1 MNDIYDRLEFARK
14 QLGYSYAALGKIL
27 NISGDA
33 VRKGIIDRKNLK
45 PNYINVLINS
55 LNISDQWLHTGL
67 GDMLNEVLSINT
79 NEYKKTVEDYKNID
93 GKFSETKRFPK
104 EVIIITAKAGLNLQS
119 NYYADELLDDL
130 EKRVIYLDHDA
141 KGRYF
146 EIDSAGDSMNDG
158 SIDSNANGD
167 KLLLR
172 EIPKIYWKSKF
183 HINKWDFTFFHYDKG
198 FITKKIKEHNV
209 ETGDLLL
216 ESRNPDKDHY
226 PDFWINLKECAIVC
240 NVVEVRRQ
248 KGVYYSS

>member
-1 MNDIYDRLEFARK
+1 MEKSFGERLLNAIESKGFTKNSIAVKAKIHPTTLNNWITGKTKPDNIKLDIILDILNLDKNWNSLDSKSMKDFDVDKMMTENDID
-14 QLGYSYAALGKIL
+14 I
-27 NISGDA
+27 
-33 VRKGIIDRKNLK
+33 
-45 PNYINVLINS
+45 
-55 LNISDQWLHTGL
+55 
-67 GDMLNEVLSINT
+67 
-79 NEYKKTVEDYKNID
+79 YKHVD

-146 EIDSAGDSMNDG
+146 EIDSTGDSMNDG
-158 SIDSNANGD
+158 SIDSIADGD

-172 EIPKIYWKSKF
+172 EVPRIYWKNKF

-216 ESRNPDKDHY
+216 ESRNPDKEHY
-226 PDFWINLKECAIVC
+226 PDFWINLKECAIVT

-248 KGVYYSS
+248 KGVYY

>member
-1 MNDIYDRLEFARK
+1 MKEIEIVKMFMKHLIDNKLIQNQQEFGVS
-14 QLGYSYAALGKIL
+14 LGYANKSSFSQL
-27 NISGDA
+27 
-33 VRKGIIDRKNLK
+33 LK
-45 PNYINVLINS
+45 RDNVSSEFMKKLHLVYPSYINFSVNYKTSNS
-55 LNISDQWLHTGL
+55 VSKLT
-67 GDMLNEVLSINT
+67 T
-79 NEYKKTVEDYKNID
+79 PDYIHSD

-119 NYYADELLDDL
+119 NYYADELLEDL
-130 EKRVIYLDHDA
+130 DKRVIYLDHDA

-146 EIDSAGDSMNDG
+146 EIDSTGDSMNDG
-158 SIDSNANGD
+158 SIDSIADGD

-172 EIPKIYWKSKF
+172 EVPRIYWKDKF

-216 ESRNPDKDHY
+216 ESRNPDKDQY
-226 PDFWINLKECAIVC
+226 PDFWINLKECAIVT

-248 KGVYYSS
+248 KGVYY

>member
-1 MNDIYDRLEFARK
+1 MSVSNRFKLFIAYLKANKLIKTQKE
-14 QLGYSYAALGKIL
+14 LGYLLGFETESAFSQVVNGKVPFSESLYIKLRTLYNFL
-27 NISGDA
+27 NTEWLRNDEGEMLKVSD
-33 VRKGIIDRKNLK
+33 KNIID
-45 PNYINVLINS
+45 
-55 LNISDQWLHTGL
+55 
-67 GDMLNEVLSINT
+67 
-79 NEYKKTVEDYKNID
+79 YKHSD

-119 NYYADELLDDL
+119 NYYADELLQEL
-130 EKRVIYLDHDA
+130 EKRTIYLDHDA

-146 EIDSAGDSMNDG
+146 EIDSTGDSMNDG
-158 SIDSNANGD
+158 SIDSIANGD

-198 FITKKIKEHNV
+198 FITKRIKEHNV

-216 ESRNPDKDHY
+216 ESRNPDKEQY

-248 KGVYYSS
+248 KGVYYSL

>member
-1 MNDIYDRLEFARK
+1 MSVSNRFKLFIAYLKANKLIKTQKE
-14 QLGYSYAALGKIL
+14 LGYLLGFETESAFSQVVNGKVPFSETLYNKLRTLYNFL
-27 NISGDA
+27 NIEWLRNDEGEMFKKSE
-33 VRKGIIDRKNLK
+33 KN
-45 PNYINVLINS
+45 VS
-55 LNISDQWLHTGL
+55 
-67 GDMLNEVLSINT
+67 
-79 NEYKKTVEDYKNID
+79 DYKHLD

-119 NYYADELLDDL
+119 NYYADELLQDL

-146 EIDSAGDSMNDG
+146 EIDCIGDSMNDG
-158 SIDSNANGD
+158 SIDSIANGD

-172 EIPKIYWKSKF
+172 EIPKIYWKDKF

-198 FITKKIKEHNV
+198 FITKRIKEHNI

-216 ESRNPDKDHY
+216 ESRNPDKEHY
-226 PDFWINLKECAIVC
+226 PDFWINLKECAIVT

-248 KGVYYSS
+248 KGVFY